1 MLWGHSFLCNQPSVS
16 SWESCLNEA
25 RSHSFQFRRPP
36 MVTFGL
42 QVTALTLLKEEDF
55 PSLGYLLD
63 REFRPLSHL
72 LVLLGWTHCQS
83 LESAKRLLQTL
94 HRTQV
99 SQSAPHGPPE
109 ANSMRLRAS
118 VEFSLLVSHSVC
130 CQVPESWCFF
140 CIDTGPRP

>member
-1 MLWGHSFLCNQPSVS
+1 MCYVNRCGYNRSLSLTSKFLECCVSGHLFLCNQLFVS
-16 SWESCLNEA
+16 LSESFPNVA
-25 RSHSFQFRRPP
+25 GSHSFQFREPL
-36 MVTFGL
+36 VTFGL

-94 HRTQV
+94 YRTQV
-99 SQSAPHGPPE
+99 SHSAPHSPPE
-109 ANSMRLRAS
+109 TDTRGFGRTPNS
-118 VEFSLLVSHSVC
+118 VS
-130 CQVPESWCFF
+130 
-140 CIDTGPRP
+140 

>member
-1 MLWGHSFLCNQPSVS
+1 
-16 SWESCLNEA
+16 
-25 RSHSFQFRRPP
+25 
-36 MVTFGL
+36 MVTFAL

-94 HRTQV
+94 YRTQV
-99 SQSAPHGPPE
+99 SQHLTIPQRQTPWGFGPPW
-109 ANSMRLRAS
+109 SSAS
-118 VEFSLLVSHSVC
+118 
-130 CQVPESWCFF
+130 
-140 CIDTGPRP
+140 

>member
-1 MLWGHSFLCNQPSVS
+1 
-16 SWESCLNEA
+16 
-25 RSHSFQFRRPP
+25 

-94 HRTQV
+94 YRTQV
-99 SQSAPHGPPE
+99 SHSAPQGAPE
-109 ANSMRLRAS
+109 ANTMGLWAYT
-118 VEFSLLVSHSVC
+118 EISL
-130 CQVPESWCFF
+130 
-140 CIDTGPRP
+140 

>member
-1 MLWGHSFLCNQPSVS
+1 
-16 SWESCLNEA
+16 
-25 RSHSFQFRRPP
+25 

-94 HRTQV
+94 YRTQV
-99 SQSAPHGPPE
+99 SHLMPQGA
-109 ANSMRLRAS
+109 
-118 VEFSLLVSHSVC
+118 
-130 CQVPESWCFF
+130 PESNTMGLWAL
-140 CIDTGPRP
+140 PRIQPPGQPQCLMPGA